1 MLDASA
7 KGREMPPIPT
17 PGTGPQL
24 SKRARAFRTCE
35 HCDYDFATDEGE
47 RGCHYYGCPSLPEEL
62 DVWCPTCL
70 YNFMVDDGNPA
81 CGETPSRWSPT
92 STTTRCADRTD
103 LDPRAGPR
111 GPDVVDTARP

>member
-81 CGETPSRWSPT
+81 CGETP
-92 STTTRCADRTD
+92 RCEFAVQVAPKRVAA
-103 LDPRAGPR
+103 LRQWLAGT
-111 GPDVVDTARP
+111 GA